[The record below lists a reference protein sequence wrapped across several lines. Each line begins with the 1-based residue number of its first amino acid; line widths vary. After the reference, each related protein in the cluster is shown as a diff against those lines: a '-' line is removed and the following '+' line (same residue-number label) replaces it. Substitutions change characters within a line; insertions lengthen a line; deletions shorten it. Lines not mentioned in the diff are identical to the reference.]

1 MTEDS
6 TNNAT
11 IKATLILFALLLSA
25 LSLLAGCD
33 LYPQKASFLR
43 ATPEEHAEA
52 SRKLEMRAKLNK
64 EAY

>member
-1 MTEDS
+1 MIEDS

-11 IKATLILFALLLSA
+11 IKATLILFAPLLSA
-25 LSLLAGCD
+25 LALLAGCA
-33 LYPQKASFLR
+33 LSPQKTSFQR

-64 EAY
+64 GAY